1 MTSKSFFKQHS
12 DWWWGYFF
20 IAPTTIGLLVLNFYP
35 IFSTIVMSFSESGAF
50 NTFEFAGAQNYTTL
64 LGDSQTWVSLKN
76 TLIFSLTSVPI
87 GILIAVVLAAMMSQ
101 KIKGVGLYRVLYFAP
116 MLAAP
121 AAVSMIWRLIFNT
134 DYGILNSLL
143 NSKIDWL
150 NDPKLAML
158 SIVIISIWSNL
169 GQQIIILIAAI
180 TGVSQELYEAASLD
194 GAGPIRQLFSVTIPQ
209 VSPSIFFLSITGF
222 IGAIKQFDIIYMI
235 YGILDSPALNSVRT
249 LMYTYYIQAFVAQN
263 KAYASAIVMVVF
275 LVVLAFTVIQFIGE
289 KKFVN
294 YD

>member
-1 MTSKSFFKQHS
+1 MKSKSFFKQHS

-20 IAPTTIGLLVLNFYP
+20 VAPTIIGLIVLNFYP
-35 IFSTIVMSFSESGAF
+35 MFKTVLMSFSESGAF
-50 NTFEFAGAQNYTTL
+50 NTFEFNGLENYKTL
-64 LGDSQTWVSLKN
+64 LSDSQTWISLRN

-87 GILIAVVLAAMMSQ
+87 GIFIAIILAAMMSQ
-101 KIKGVGLYRVLYFAP
+101 KIKAVGLYRVLYFAP

-121 AAVSMIWRLIFNT
+121 AAVSMIWLLIFNT
-134 DYGILNSLL
+134 DYGILNTIL
-143 NSKIDWL
+143 NSKISWL
-150 NDPKLAML
+150 SDPKWAML
-158 SIVIISIWSNL
+158 SIVVIAIWSGL

-209 VSPSIFFLSITGF
+209 ISPSIFFLSITGF
-222 IGAIKQFDIIYMI
+222 IGAIKQFDIVYMI
-235 YGILDSPALNSVRT
+235 YQVQGSPAMDSVRT
-249 LMYTYYIQAFVAQN
+249 LMHTYYVQAFVAQN
-263 KAYASAIVMVVF
+263 KAYASAIVMIVF
-275 LVVLAFTVIQFIGE
+275 IVVLIFTAIQFIGE

>member
-1 MTSKSFFKQHS
+1 MKTKSFFKQHT

-20 IAPTTIGLLVLNFYP
+20 ISPTIIGLLVLNFYP
-35 IFSTIVMSFSESGAF
+35 IFKTVIMSFSESGAF
-50 NTFEFAGAQNYTTL
+50 NTFEFGGVQNYVTL
-64 LGDSQTWVSLKN
+64 LSDTQTWVSLKN
-76 TLIFSLTSVPI
+76 TLVFSLTSVPI
-87 GILIAVVLAAMMSQ
+87 GIFIAIILAAMMSQ
-101 KIKGVGLYRVLYFAP
+101 KIKAVGLYRVLYFAP

-134 DYGILNSLL
+134 DYGIINSLL
-143 NSKIDWL
+143 NIKIDWL

-158 SIVIISIWSNL
+158 SIVVIAIWSNL

-180 TGVSQELYEAASLD
+180 TGVSKELYEAASLD

-209 VSPSIFFLSITGF
+209 ISPSIFFLSITGF

-235 YGILDSPALNSVRT
+235 YGILDSPALSSVRT

-263 KAYASAIVMVVF
+263 KAYASAIVMIVF
-275 LVVLAFTVIQFIGE
+275 AVVLVFTVVQFIGE

>member
-35 IFSTIVMSFSESGAF
+35 IFSTIIMSFSESGAF

-64 LGDSQTWVSLKN
+64 LSDSQTWVSLKN

-87 GILIAVVLAAMMSQ
+87 GILVAVVLAAMMSQ

-134 DYGILNSLL
+134 DYGILNSIL

>member
-64 LGDSQTWVSLKN
+64 LSDSQTWVSLKN

-87 GILIAVVLAAMMSQ
+87 GILVAVVLAAMMSQ

-134 DYGILNSLL
+134 DYGILNSIL

-275 LVVLAFTVIQFIGE
+275 LVVLVFTVIQFIGE